1 MALCRSRRRRRRSQ
15 LFRPIEAGTDRRS
28 KIKDLP
34 LSRQMGQI
42 RCKSRYARSLD
53 TLQVMS
59 ILVRVLE
66 KVGILCGLVYAAW
79 LNFID
84 PMCAYLAGDG
94 SPRTHRQH
102 LDWLTRHSLRGLL
115 GFGRPAA
122 DGPRLLGLVQRQ
134 KRLAAAHALL
144 AQLREGD
151 LPPVGLA
158 FEKALQQYERRF
170 PTREIEQ
177 YDNDD

>member
-1 MALCRSRRRRRRSQ
+1 
-15 LFRPIEAGTDRRS
+15 
-28 KIKDLP
+28 
-34 LSRQMGQI
+34 MGQI

-94 SPRTHRQH
+94 WRPALIVSI
-102 LDWLTRHSLRGLL
+102 LTGLL
-115 GFGRPAA
+115 GTACA
-122 DGPRLLGLVQRQ
+122 VYLALAGPRRTG
-134 KRLAAAHALL
+134 H
-144 AQLREGD
+144 GS
-151 LPPVGLA
+151 
-158 FEKALQQYERRF
+158 
-170 PTREIEQ
+170 
-177 YDNDD
+177 